1 MRFYKQFYDFVALR
15 TVGKCTSRHLF
26 RYGRLRAA
34 CSSLLLSQ
42 YVYLYYP
49 LTKKQ
54 TAVINKGTVAHPLQ
68 GKVDSADQ
76 DLEPALNENASS
88 EKLYL

>member
-1 MRFYKQFYDFVALR
+1 MRFYKQFYDFHALR
-15 TVGKCTSRHLF
+15 TVGKCISRHLF

-34 CSSLLLSQ
+34 YLLQFTSQ
-42 YVYLYYP
+42 SIRIPP

-54 TAVINKGTVAHPLQ
+54 IAVINKGMVAHPLQ
-68 GKVDSADQ
+68 GKADSAYQ
-76 DLEPALNENASS
+76 DLEPSLNENASS

>member
-1 MRFYKQFYDFVALR
+1 MISLRWELWVNVPVAIFLG
-15 TVGKCTSRHLF
+15 TVDCGPHI
-26 RYGRLRAA
+26 
-34 CSSLLLSQ
+34 CSSSLLSQ

-54 TAVINKGTVAHPLQ
+54 IAVINKGTVAHPLQ
-68 GKVDSADQ
+68 GKADSAYQ
-76 DLEPALNENASS
+76 DLEPSLNENASS